1 MNGGTQKKAIIIGAS
16 EEALHTIEKAHEN
29 GLFVTALDGNPAAS
43 GLAAADKALV
53 VDISDE
59 RATIEAARKE
69 DPDFVLTVP
78 IGRYLTTIGMINDT
92 LQLPGIS
99 REMAEKCTDKWLFHE
114 TLVQKGLR
122 NCYCYPA
129 SEIKEKRDTGSVAFG
144 EEIPE
149 DKLTF
154 PAILKPRF
162 GSGSRGIHMLF
173 SKEDLER
180 GLSEIGE
187 EDYILEECIAGEEYG
202 IDGAVIGGKFH
213 LILLRKKKNTPFPA
227 RQAVAYFSVLPE
239 DPFYGQAREYMEAVI
254 EAMELDECLLHA
266 DLIQGE
272 NGPFV
277 IELSARPSGHNLHNL
292 FTPLCT
298 GIDEAEE
305 YIRYRMGRSYS
316 FAPKETK
323 DMMIHY
329 FDMEGKVDRIPDRT
343 EMEQILQQEDADILL
358 QEYVCHIHKGDVLQP
373 VSDGHSVMG
382 RGYFILENRGGA
394 VKENIWKETEEGMQ
408 EEKFL
413 RAAEIMKSAFF

>member
-1 MNGGTQKKAIIIGAS
+1 M
-16 EEALHTIEKAHEN
+16 
-29 GLFVTALDGNPAAS
+29 
-43 GLAAADKALV
+43 
-53 VDISDE
+53 
-59 RATIEAARKE
+59 
-69 DPDFVLTVP
+69 
-78 IGRYLTTIGMINDT
+78 
-92 LQLPGIS
+92 
-99 REMAEKCTDKWLFHE
+99 
-114 TLVQKGLR
+114 
-122 NCYCYPA
+122 
-129 SEIKEKRDTGSVAFG
+129 
-144 EEIPE
+144 
-149 DKLTF
+149 
-154 PAILKPRF
+154 
-162 GSGSRGIHMLF
+162 
-173 SKEDLER
+173 
-180 GLSEIGE
+180 
-187 EDYILEECIAGEEYG
+187 
-202 IDGAVIGGKFH
+202 IGGKFH

-227 RQAVAYFSVLPE
+227 RQAVAYFSILPE

-323 DMMIHY
+323 AMMIHY

-358 QEYVCHIHKGDVLQP
+358 KEYACHIHKGDVLQP

-382 RGYFILENRGGA
+382 RGYFILENRGGV

-413 RAAEIMKSAFF
+413 RAAEIVKSAFF

>member
-16 EEALHTIEKAHEN
+16 EEALHTIKKAHEN

-59 RATIEAARKE
+59 RATIEAVRKE

-78 IGRYLTTIGMINDT
+78 IGRYLTTIGMVNDT

-122 NCYCYPA
+122 NCHCYPA
-129 SEIKEKRDTGSVAFG
+129 SKIKEKRDTGSVAFR

-180 GLSEIGE
+180 EIGRAS
-187 EDYILEECIAGEEYG
+187 C
-202 IDGAVIGGKFH
+202 
-213 LILLRKKKNTPFPA
+213 
-227 RQAVAYFSVLPE
+227 
-239 DPFYGQAREYMEAVI
+239 RERV
-254 EAMELDECLLHA
+254 
-266 DLIQGE
+266 
-272 NGPFV
+272 
-277 IELSARPSGHNLHNL
+277 
-292 FTPLCT
+292 
-298 GIDEAEE
+298 
-305 YIRYRMGRSYS
+305 
-316 FAPKETK
+316 
-323 DMMIHY
+323 
-329 FDMEGKVDRIPDRT
+329 
-343 EMEQILQQEDADILL
+343 
-358 QEYVCHIHKGDVLQP
+358 
-373 VSDGHSVMG
+373 
-382 RGYFILENRGGA
+382 
-394 VKENIWKETEEGMQ
+394 
-408 EEKFL
+408 
-413 RAAEIMKSAFF
+413 

>member
-1 MNGGTQKKAIIIGAS
+1 MDGRTQKKAIIIGAS

-29 GLFVTALDGNPAAS
+29 GLFVTALDGNPKAG
-43 GLAAADKALV
+43 GLVTADKALV

-59 RATIEAARKE
+59 KAVIEAARKE

-78 IGRYLTTIGMINDT
+78 IGRYLTTIGTVNDT

-99 REMAEKCTDKWLFHE
+99 RKMAEKCTDKWLFHE
-114 TLVQKGLR
+114 TLAQKGLR
-122 NCYCYPA
+122 NCHCYRT
-129 SEIKEKRDTGSVAFG
+129 SEIKERWDAGRLVSG

-173 SKEDLER
+173 SREDLKK
-180 GLSEIGE
+180 GLSETGE

-239 DPFYGQAREYMEAVI
+239 DPFYGQAKAYMEAVI
-254 EAMELDECLLHA
+254 GAMELDECLLHA
-266 DLIQGE
+266 DLIQE
-272 NGPFV
+272 EKGPFV

-305 YIRYRMGRSYS
+305 YIRYRMGKPYS
-316 FAPKETK
+316 FTPKETK
-323 DMMIHY
+323 PMMIHY
-329 FDMEGKVDRIPDRT
+329 FDMEGKVNRVPDRA
-343 EMEQILQQEDADILL
+343 ELEQLLL
-358 QEYVCHIHKGDVLQP
+358 QENADMILKEYVCHIKEGDVLKP

-382 RGYFILENRGGA
+382 RGYFILENRGEA
-394 VKENIWKETEEGMQ
+394 SKENIQKKPEKSLPEEQ
-408 EEKFL
+408 FL
-413 RAAEIMKSAFF
+413 QAAETVKSAFF